1 MIMADKKLKGLNL
14 LAYMYVRTDAKSWA
28 DALAYTPNRKEVM
41 LDLRNQLSSL
51 DKLIPSNDA
60 GFLKYLDD
68 VITKDDLLNESLKQV
83 KILGDDTNL
92 RGND

>member
-1 MIMADKKLKGLNL
+1 MADKKLKGLNL
-14 LAYMYVRTDAKSWA
+14 LAYMYVRTDARSWA
-28 DALAYTPNRKEVM
+28 NALAYTPNRKKVM
-41 LDLRNQLSSL
+41 LDLRNQLPAL

-68 VITKDDLLNESLKQV
+68 VITKDDLLNENLKRV

-92 RGND
+92 REND

>member
-1 MIMADKKLKGLNL
+1 MLDKKLKGLNL

-41 LDLRNQLSSL
+41 LDLRSQLFAL

-92 RGND
+92 REND